1 MPAGTMEEY
10 MSPYRKTVVPLLA
23 AALAMLCAG
32 VTSNIAQAQE
42 LSVGGIYGGVW
53 ADSIRE
59 GFLKPF
65 GEKANVQLK
74 IEEGISGVTLAKLR
88 QQKDNPQFD
97 VVWMDRIVSDQAI
110 KDGLIEPITATAL
123 TNAPDVVPEAFIKNA
138 SGQIMAV
145 TTGYWAAGLAYNTKE
160 VKERP
165 ASWLDLAKPVF
176 KGRLAIYSP
185 ENAINFPIMVT
196 LAELLGGSLNNIG
209 PAFKFMAGLAKDK
222 AIFFGGSPAGAN
234 LLASGEADV
243 ATLASSQVW
252 DLQNKGLPI
261 AYVVPKEGAVAG
273 DIRVHIVKGTK
284 NKALA
289 ERLVDYVIGPQ
300 AQGEIARR
308 LLLGPVNTKTTLDPE
323 TDKKMPWGP
332 GGSIKNLRI
341 VDALAILE
349 NRDAWSKRWNE
360 EVAK

>member
-1 MPAGTMEEY
+1 MARPANKAWILGSLVTMAIISATSTSGAARAEE
-10 MSPYRKTVVPLLA
+10 A
-23 AALAMLCAG
+23 
-32 VTSNIAQAQE
+32 

-53 ADSIRE
+53 AESIRE

-65 GEKANVQLK
+65 AEQSKVQLK

-97 VVWMDRIVSDQAI
+97 VVWMDRVVSDQAI
-110 KDGLIEPITATAL
+110 REGLIELITPAAL
-123 TNAPDVVPEAFIKNA
+123 INMPDVVAEAFIKDV

-145 TTGYWAAGLAYNTKE
+145 TTGYWAAGLAYNAKE
-160 VKERP
+160 IKERP
-165 ASWLDLAKPVF
+165 SSWLDLKNPAYR
-176 KGRLAIYSP
+176 GRLAIYSP
-185 ENAINFPIMVT
+185 ENAINYPIMVT
-196 LAELLGGSLNNIG
+196 LAELQGGSLNNID
-209 PAFKFMAGLAKDK
+209 PAFKLMADLAKDR
-222 AIFFGGSPAGAN
+222 AVFFGGSPAGAN
-234 LLASGEADV
+234 LLANGEVAV

-252 DLQNKGLPI
+252 DLQKKGLSI
-261 AYVVPKEGAVAG
+261 DYVVPKEGAVAG

-284 NKALA
+284 NKATA
-289 ERLVDYVIGPQ
+289 EKLVNYVIGPQ
-300 AQGEIARR
+300 AQGEIAKR
-308 LLLGPVNTKTTLDPE
+308 LLLGPVNVKTKLDAE

-332 GGSIKNLRI
+332 GGSVKNLRI

>member
-1 MPAGTMEEY
+1 MEEP
-10 MSPYRKTVVPLLA
+10 MSSWLQGKRIACLLTATLA
-23 AALAMLCAG
+23 AVFVGTHSGA
-32 VTSNIAQAQE
+32 THAQDS

-53 ADSIRE
+53 ADSIRD

-65 GEKANVQLK
+65 GEQSKVQLK

-110 KDGLIEPITATAL
+110 KEGLVEPISPAAL
-123 TNAPDVVPEAFIKNA
+123 GNTPDVVGEAFIKNA
-138 SGQIMAV
+138 AGEIMAV
-145 TTGYWAAGLAYNTKE
+145 TTGYWAAGLAYNSKE
-160 VKERP
+160 IKDRP
-165 ASWLDLAKPVF
+165 VSWLDLTKPEF
-176 KGRLAIYSP
+176 KGRLAVYSP

-196 LAELLGGSLNNIG
+196 LAELQGGGIKNID
-209 PAFKFMAGLAKDK
+209 PAYKLMAGLAKDK
-222 AIFFGGSPAGAN
+222 AIFFGGSPAGGN
-234 LLASGEADV
+234 LLANGEASI

-252 DLQNKGLPI
+252 DLQKKGLPI
-261 AYVVPKEGAVAG
+261 EYVVPKEGAIAG

-289 ERLVDYVIGPQ
+289 EKLVNYVIGPQ
-300 AQGEIARR
+300 AQEEIAKR
-308 LLLGPVNTKTTLDPE
+308 LLLGPVNTKAKLDAE

-332 GGSIKNLRI
+332 GGSVKNLRI

-349 NRDAWSKRWNE
+349 NRDGWSKRWNE